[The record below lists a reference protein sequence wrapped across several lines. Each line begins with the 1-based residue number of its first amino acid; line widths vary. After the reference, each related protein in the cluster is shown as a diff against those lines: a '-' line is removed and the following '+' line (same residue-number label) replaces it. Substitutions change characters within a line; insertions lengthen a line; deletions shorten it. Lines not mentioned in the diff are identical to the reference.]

1 MPFQAGSKVLIQKSQ
16 ISPEASAHQ
25 VGDTL
30 LVWHPGGH
38 CFSDVL
44 IVATEC

>member
-1 MPFQAGSKVLIQKSQ
+1 MPFQAGSKALIQKSL
-16 ISPEASAHQ
+16 ISPGASARQ
-25 VGDTL
+25 AGDTL